1 MTELRYRTERSAR
14 RTVVITVR
22 EDAVVV
28 RAPYSV
34 PDATIRDFVA
44 QKSRWIEGKL
54 AAYGK
59 TAERF
64 AEVRAMRCV
73 LDAGQMK
80 SVVFGADKNREE
92 DGVFYF
98 TCEGKVRRFFERTRG
113 WLLTE
118 TVHSYSE
125 KSGKA
130 AQDVR
135 LCDFKARWGSCDA
148 QGVVKLNWRLLML
161 PPDLRDY
168 VVVHE
173 VCHLREMN
181 HSPAFWR
188 AVASLCPD
196 YKRKRAA
203 LKEYSFLTEM
213 YRG

>member
-1 MTELRYRTERSAR
+1 MTELRYRTERSLR

-22 EDAVVV
+22 ENGVVV
-28 RAPYSV
+28 KAPYSV
-34 PDATIRDFVA
+34 SDEVIHNFVE
-44 QKSRWIEGKL
+44 QKRRWIERKL

-73 LDAGQMK
+73 FDAGREK
-80 SVVFGADKNREE
+80 RAVFGAAKNREE

-98 TCEGKVRRFFERTRG
+98 TDAGKVRRFFERTRG

-118 TVHSYSE
+118 TVHSYTE
-125 KSGKA
+125 KFGKA
-130 AQDVR
+130 AKDVR

-148 QGVVKLNWRLLML
+148 QGVIKLNWRLLML
-161 PPDLRDY
+161 PPDLCDY
-168 VVVHE
+168 VVAHE

-181 HSPAFWR
+181 HSAAFWR
-188 AVASLCPD
+188 AVALLCPD
-196 YKRKRAA
+196 YKRRRAA

>member
-1 MTELRYRTERSAR
+1 MTELRYRTERSLR

-22 EDAVVV
+22 ENGVVV
-28 RAPYSV
+28 KAPYSV
-34 PDATIRDFVA
+34 SDEVIHNFVE
-44 QKSRWIEGKL
+44 QKRRWIERKL

-73 LDAGQMK
+73 FDAGREK
-80 SVVFGADKNREE
+80 RAFFGVAKNREE

-98 TCEGKVRRFFERTRG
+98 TDAGKVRRFFERTRG

-118 TVHSYSE
+118 TVHSYTE
-125 KSGKA
+125 KFGKA

-148 QGVVKLNWRLLML
+148 QGVIKLNWRLLML

-168 VVVHE
+168 VVAHE

-181 HSPAFWR
+181 HSAAFWR

-196 YKRKRAA
+196 YKRRRAA

>member
-1 MTELRYRTERSAR
+1 MMEVRYKTVRSAR

-22 EDAVVV
+22 EDGVIVK
-28 RAPYSV
+28 APYSV
-34 PDATIRDFVA
+34 SDAVIRDFVER
-44 QKSRWIEGKL
+44 KRRWIESRL

-64 AEVRAMRCV
+64 ADVRAMRCV
-73 LDAGQMK
+73 LDAGQEK
-80 SVVFGADKNREE
+80 SAVFGAVKNREE
-92 DGVFYF
+92 NGVFYF
-98 TCEGKVRRFFERTRG
+98 TDASKVRRVFERTRG

-125 KSGKA
+125 KFGKA

-148 QGVVKLNWRLLML
+148 QGVIKLNWRLMML

-168 VVVHE
+168 VVAHE

-181 HSPAFWR
+181 HSAAFWR
-188 AVASLCPD
+188 AVATLCPD
-196 YKRKRAA
+196 YKRRRAA
-203 LKEYSFLTEM
+203 LKEYAFLTEM